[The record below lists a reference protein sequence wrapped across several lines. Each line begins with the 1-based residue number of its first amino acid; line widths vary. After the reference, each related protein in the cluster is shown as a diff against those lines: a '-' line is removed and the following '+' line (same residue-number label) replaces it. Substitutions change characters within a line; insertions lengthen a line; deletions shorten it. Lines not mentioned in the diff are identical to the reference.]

1 VHEDCGWRTRGRVG
15 ALKNDSS
22 FLTLF
27 TCAKNYS
34 SKDPTSNPTHAWDIL
49 FSAQLT
55 LTDAG
60 VPVAVTE

>member
-1 VHEDCGWRTRGRVG
+1 VG